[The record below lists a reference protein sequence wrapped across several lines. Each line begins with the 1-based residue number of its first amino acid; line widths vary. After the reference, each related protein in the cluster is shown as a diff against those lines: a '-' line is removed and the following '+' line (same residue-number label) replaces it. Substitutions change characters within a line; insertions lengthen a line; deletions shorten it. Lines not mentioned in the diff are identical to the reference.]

1 LFFVFLQAL
10 DAAKSGLV
18 LFHEAM
24 QEFNCNRLEQSFGR
38 FERAAA
44 KGHEESIWICRV
56 VKDAEMKVSAWK
68 EAFAK
73 TDEPLGYYFAGKLSA
88 LLSREQFDFCKKSAE
103 GGCSWGQVQFG
114 LYFDVGKFVEKDQ
127 IVYLEW
133 LEKAGNQNNPE
144 AMNWLGIWFNFGGGN
159 DKKKAGSYFRA
170 GAEMG
175 WRISMCNLT
184 ELLRSGEGGVK
195 KDFIQATIWGAKG
208 GSGIFW
214 DLLNSARFCWE
225 KKITEHMTFGFDQ
238 LCYSLGWGLYW
249 YLYDSQD
256 YKGRIASDKAF
267 SECCIDYYC
276 SRAELQ
282 DSIVT
287 FLLFWNQTMG
297 VKDVGMLIGR
307 MAWEERK
314 ENVEKFLEKAN

>member
-1 LFFVFLQAL
+1 M
-10 DAAKSGLV
+10 SGRV
-18 LFHEAM
+18 LFHEAT
-24 QEFNCNRLEQSFGR
+24 EKFRDYDDLEEQFQR

-44 KGHEESIWICRV
+44 KGHEESIWIVSV
-56 VKDAEMKVSAWK
+56 VKDVAMEENVLK

-73 TDEPLGYYFAGKLSA
+73 TEEPLGWYFAGKLSEVY
-88 LLSREQFDFCKKSAE
+88 SREQFDFYKKSAE
-103 GGCSWGQVQFG
+103 GGCSWGQVNYG
-114 LYFDVGKFVEKDQ
+114 GYFADGFEFVEKDKK
-127 IVYLEW
+127 VYLEW
-133 LEKAGNQNNPE
+133 LEKAANQNNPE
-144 AMNWLGIWFNFGGGN
+144 AMNALGICFRNN
-159 DKKKAGSYFRA
+159 DAKKELAHYRAAG
-170 GAEMG
+170 ELG
-175 WRISMCNLT
+175 WKISMCNLT

-195 KDFIQATIWGAKG
+195 KDFSQAVIWGAKG

-225 KKITEHMTFGFDQ
+225 KEITDHMTFGFDQ

-282 DSIVT
+282 NSIVT
-287 FLLFWNQTMG
+287 FLLFWNQTTG
-297 VKDVGMLIGR
+297 VKDVGLLIGR
-307 MAWEERK
+307 MVWGERK
-314 ENVEKFLEKAN
+314 ENLEKFLEKVN